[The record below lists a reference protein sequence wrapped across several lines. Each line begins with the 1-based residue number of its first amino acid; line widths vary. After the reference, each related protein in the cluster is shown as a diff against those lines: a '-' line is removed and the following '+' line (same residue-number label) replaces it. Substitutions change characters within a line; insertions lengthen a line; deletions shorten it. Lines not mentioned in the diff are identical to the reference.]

1 MQAASLRPSQLFAYA
16 LPVTA
21 VSFSLVLTMSYIS
34 KYAIDVLGVPAFAMG
49 MIFGAS
55 RVWDALVDPLIG
67 PLTDRTRGR
76 FGRRRPWIAA
86 SALPLA
92 GFGLMLWAAPRALEG
107 TALIAWVTLALFGFY
122 AAQTAFAVPHL
133 ALGAELAVQPRDRTR
148 LFALRQAASAL
159 GLMLALVLGTGLL
172 SRSAEPRA
180 TASLLFIGVGL
191 FLLAA
196 IAISVVGLRERPTA
210 QARPPLQPGSRGIV
224 AMFRDVWHNP
234 HGRRL
239 AAVYFVEHVGMGA
252 NAILSPFLVSYVIG
266 EPRAL
271 PVVFAFYT
279 SSILLSVP
287 LWVAIAQRLG
297 KRRAWLI
304 GMGVAVVGYALLFA
318 IGPGDLP
325 LMYLVV
331 VLTGSAS
338 SCGNALGPA
347 VQADVIDWDEHAT
360 GERKEGTY
368 YAAFT
373 FLQQSAAGVMG
384 VATGFALDAVG
395 YVPNA
400 EQSDAVKLAIRALMS
415 VGPTACFLAG
425 MAIFARFGLDESEH
439 ARIRAELDAREEP
452 VSALAR
458 R

>member
-1 MQAASLRPSQLFAYA
+1 VSRATLGPSQLLAYA

-21 VSFSLVLTMSYIS
+21 VSFSLVLTMSYVS
-34 KYAIDVLGVPAFAMG
+34 KYAIDVLGVPPVAMG
-49 MIFGAS
+49 LIFGAS
-55 RVWDALVDPLIG
+55 RVWDALVDPLVG
-67 PLTDRTRGR
+67 PLTDRTRSR

-92 GFGLMLWAAPRALEG
+92 GFGLMLWAAPPALEG
-107 TALIAWVTLALFGFY
+107 AVLIAWVTFALFGFY
-122 AAQTAFAVPHL
+122 AAQTVFAVPHL
-133 ALGAELAVQPRDRTR
+133 ALGAELTSQPRERTR

-172 SRSAEPRA
+172 SRSADPRA
-180 TASLLFIGVGL
+180 TAWGLFIAVGL

-196 IAISVVGLRERPTA
+196 IGISVASLRERPPAAGTE
-210 QARPPLQPGSRGIV
+210 RRRPGSHGI
-224 AMFRDVWHNP
+224 AGMFRDVWRNP

-239 AAVYFVEHVGMGA
+239 ATVYFVEYVGMGA
-252 NAILSPFLVSYVIG
+252 NAILAPFLVSYVIG

-279 SSILLSVP
+279 GSILLSVP
-287 LWVAIAQRLG
+287 LWVAVAQRLG
-297 KRRAWLI
+297 KKRAWLI
-304 GMGVAVVGYALLFA
+304 GMGVAVVGYALLFS

-347 VQADVIDWDEHAT
+347 VQADVIDWDERAT

-368 YAAFT
+368 YATFT
-373 FLQQSAAGVMG
+373 FLSQSAAGVMG
-384 VATGFALDAVG
+384 VATGFALEAVG

-400 EQSDAVKLAIRALMS
+400 EQSDQVKLAIRALMS
-415 VGPTACFLAG
+415 LGPAVCFLAG
-425 MAIFARFGLDESEH
+425 MAIFAGFSLAESDPDPE
-439 ARIRAELDAREEP
+439 A
-452 VSALAR
+452 VSAAR
-458 R
+458 H